1 MKHTW
6 RNWLVGCGLGVLLS
20 ASTPVKQQFSLAEQ
34 QSIRVET
41 PGLFDK
47 SQEFQI
53 DFSTYGDN
61 DYSFPLPVGKME
73 LVNNQ
78 SELLITS
85 SKGDA
90 VKAMFAGVVRLSKNI
105 SGYGN
110 VIVIR
115 HHNGIETVYAHN
127 AQNLVKVNDEVRAGQ
142 TIAIVGGDGKR
153 DYCNFMIMVNG
164 AFINP
169 SIIIEMKSHRL
180 RKRVVNFQKKGSLVA
195 VSLDKGTNDDAI
207 DKDKVVV
214 INLAELDPTKWAYPL
229 PNSHVISPF
238 GGSRRH
244 SGVDIKTVPND
255 KILAAFDGEVTRS
268 EPYYGYGNCIR
279 IKHANGLET
288 LYSHQSKNLVKVGQ
302 KVKAG
307 QVIGL
312 TGRTGRA
319 TTEHLHFEL
328 FYAGKRY
335 DPAFLFNHANHS
347 LQDVT
352 ITLANGKMTSKRNK

>member
-1 MKHTW
+1 MNRRKLYTIIFI
-6 RNWLVGCGLGVLLS
+6 GLAMLTT
-20 ASTPVKQQFSLAEQ
+20 AFMPFDEPFTPAEQ
-34 QSIRVET
+34 QSISVET

-47 SQEFQI
+47 SNEFTI
-53 DFSTYGDN
+53 DFGTLEAN
-61 DYSFPLPVGKME
+61 DYCFPLPVGKSE
-73 LVNNQ
+73 LINNQ
-78 SELLITS
+78 SELLITT

-90 VKAMFAGVVRLSKNI
+90 VKAMFAGIVRLSKNI

-115 HHNGIETVYAHN
+115 HENGMETAYAHN
-127 AQNLVKVNDEVRAGQ
+127 AQNLVRVKDRVSAGQ

-153 DYCNFMIMVNG
+153 DYCNFMILVNG
-164 AFINP
+164 ARINP
-169 SIIIEMKSHRL
+169 ATLIEMNSHRL
-180 RKRVVNFQKKGSLVA
+180 RKQVVKFHKKGSLV
-195 VSLDKGTNDDAI
+195 VLTVVKQGMEDVDM
-207 DKDKVVV
+207 DKVVT
-214 INLAELDPTKWAYPL
+214 INLAQLPAAKWAYPL
-229 PNSHVISPF
+229 PGSHVISPY

-255 KILAAFDGEVTRS
+255 KILSAFDGEVTRS

-302 KVKAG
+302 RVKAG

-335 DPAFLFNHANHS
+335 DPAFIFNHATHS
-347 LQDVT
+347 LQNVT
-352 ITLANGKMTSKRNK
+352 ITLANGKMTARKNP